1 MDKMNTIEFLRYIGT
16 PLTKDEMTLLY
27 KANNVRY
34 DKCELYY
41 DFIKTLNLL
50 VIDTYLG
57 DDVIT
62 TEEDQKRHYL
72 WCFSKV
78 ILDFKSENIYFD
90 DSDALK
96 FYFFHF
102 YNELFYPNEDKDG
115 IIIKLNVLP
124 NLSFDFHRVKTRS
137 DMDLLIELY
146 KLFEK
151 SLNFKLKT

>member
-1 MDKMNTIEFLRYIGT
+1 MDKMNTIEFLSYIGQ
-16 PLTKDEMTLLY
+16 PLTKEEMTLLY

-57 DDVIT
+57 DDVVI

-72 WCFSKV
+72 WCFNKV
-78 ILDFKSENIYFD
+78 VVDFKSENIIFED
-90 DSDALK
+90 TDGLK
-96 FYFFHF
+96 LYFFNF
-102 YNELFYPNEDKDG
+102 YNELFYLVDDKED
-115 IIIKLNVLP
+115 IMAKLNMLA
-124 NLSFDFHRVKTRS
+124 NLSFDFHRIKTRS
-137 DMDLLIELY
+137 DMDLLIVLY

-151 SLNFKLKT
+151 SLNYKLKT